1 MNPAGVTKTKVG
13 TLQCVPFF
21 IEMRKVQYLYSVI
34 LLLLCAP
41 LEMRA
46 QLADYSEEFID
57 YETLAAYDDDQT
69 KTVSMAATVIGEA
82 MKYLGT
88 PYRWGGKTPAGF
100 DCAGFVRY
108 VYSRFGL
115 TLSPSAPSQSKEGVR
130 LKREELAPGDL
141 VFYGGSRNTKAIG
154 HVGLVTEVGED
165 GFKFI
170 HASNTGVRVSCSTE
184 PYYKARYIC
193 ACRVID
199 KVQP

>member
-1 MNPAGVTKTKVG
+1 
-13 TLQCVPFF
+13 
-21 IEMRKVQYLYSVI
+21 MRKVQYLYSVI

-57 YETLAAYDDDQT
+57 YETLAAYDDDQP

-165 GFKFI
+165 SFKFI

>member
-1 MNPAGVTKTKVG
+1 MRSFLRYI
-13 TLQCVPFF
+13 TLLSLIF
-21 IEMRKVQYLYSVI
+21 
-34 LLLLCAP
+34 AP
-41 LEMRA
+41 LASKA
-46 QLADYSEEFID
+46 QMSDLSEVFID
-57 YETLAAYDDDQT
+57 AEVLVEDTDQT
-69 KTVSMAATVIGEA
+69 PAASVASTIIAEA

-88 PYRWGGKTPAGF
+88 PYRWGGKNPGGF

-130 LKREELAPGDL
+130 LKREDLAPGDL

-165 GFKFI
+165 SFKFI

-199 KVQP
+199 KLLTVGAVN

>member
-1 MNPAGVTKTKVG
+1 MRGLLG
-13 TLQCVPFF
+13 YITL
-21 IEMRKVQYLYSVI
+21 I
-34 LLLLCAP
+34 LLVTPAVA
-41 LEMRA
+41 RA
-46 QLADYSEEFID
+46 QMSDLSEVFID
-57 YETLAAYDDDQT
+57 TEVTVEDTDQSR
-69 KTVSMAATVIGEA
+69 VATVASTVIAEA

-88 PYRWGGKTPAGF
+88 PYRWGGKTPGGF

-130 LKREELAPGDL
+130 LKQDELAPGDL

-154 HVGLVTEVGED
+154 HVGLVTEVGD
-165 GFKFI
+165 DSFKFI

-199 KVQP
+199 KVKN